1 MSTPLLLDVA
11 IRDWVFLPLFVFVFF
26 FMALRDAAQKT
37 FQTKGNDTD
46 LETFQRVY
54 VRSC

>member
-37 FQTKGNDTD
+37 FQTKGHDTD

-54 VRSC
+54 VRLC